1 MFNGPR
7 HWAASDNKCHE
18 HHVSNMAPEPWV
30 SSFIIVCWK
39 EQLKLCQH
47 MPMSTN
53 LTESLH
59 TCCAQSSHVLDH
71 RSSRACFCLWIVFL
85 LHVLFVKSSSRTHY
99 TLLSVISILW
109 ESILKNLFGTVSNL
123 FISLHLLDEDLPQH
137 VLDVVHAYR
146 NNCQLPS
153 HTAPWTGEGTHCVWS
168 TFCNKTLEL
177 WNSFDLL
184 RIPWDCSYPTAS
196 LASNCL

>member
-1 MFNGPR
+1 
-7 HWAASDNKCHE
+7 
-18 HHVSNMAPEPWV
+18 
-30 SSFIIVCWK
+30 
-39 EQLKLCQH
+39 

-53 LTESLH
+53 LTASLH

-123 FISLHLLDEDLPQH
+123 FISIHLLDEDLPQH

-146 NNCQLPS
+146 NNCELPS

-168 TFCNKTLEL
+168 TFCNKTLRYETPL
-177 WNSFDLL
+177 IYWDSLEIVHIQQQAWPQTAFKVANSFKL
-184 RIPWDCSYPTAS
+184 S
-196 LASNCL
+196 LASSCMLL